1 MSNRIEA
8 RQRSLAR
15 RLLPLGYGLGA
26 IVILIMGLTW
36 GALQI
41 QVTLGGF
48 LDAESVWSKYQKQ
61 AVIELGEYA
70 VTGHE
75 SNLQAFRHYAAILH
89 SDAWARDALI
99 RGQGDRRQVEEA
111 FVRGKILPSA
121 TGGITVLLRW
131 GSWVPWADR
140 AIDAW
145 RQTDSWIGQLN
156 GIADQLEL
164 AYRGRHPSPQA
175 LQQLRERILAVNSVI
190 QPLTLVFS
198 SELAEGAQS
207 ISRALYMGVMVVI
220 LLTFLLWI
228 LTAQRV
234 VVSIHDSQERYQRLF
249 DNANTGIVVID
260 PLTRTILDANRT
272 VRMWTGRHA
281 DWMTSH
287 TLDVLFEDEL
297 TDLAR
302 PQTQRLRDS
311 HPPGRVVELQRS
323 SAQWR
328 GREVLQIVLRDI
340 TERLL
345 MDEERRV
352 AAEALAG
359 IVEGVMIAGPDR
371 RVMFAN
377 PACTKITGYSQRDL
391 RGRVLDS
398 SRSQF
403 DGQPLP
409 ASIWETLAAGG
420 NWTGEVL
427 SQTAEG
433 DSYPEM
439 LSLSTILGDNGEVR
453 RYVAVFSNITST
465 KDNQRRLEHLATH
478 DSLTGLLN
486 RVEFERRCR
495 KALTEAESSHR
506 AVAIMFIDL
515 DGFKT
520 VNDSYNHDVGDQL
533 LILVAERI
541 RLQLGP
547 KVSVA
552 RIGGDEFTAL
562 VPDLG
567 TREEVAGMVT
577 GLLTRLFEPVRVGDY
592 EFTLGASIGIA
603 GYPLDGLD
611 SASLMVSA
619 DAAMYAAKME
629 ERNTFRFY
637 SPLMQ
642 ADSRRRLRLATE
654 LRRAL
659 RADEFFMAYQ
669 PSVELKTGRIVAVEA
684 LLRWRHPER
693 GCVMPGEFIEAAEQ
707 MGLIRRI
714 DEWVLQAACAQIER
728 WDRAGVPP
736 IRVAVNLSAHGF
748 SQEGFVDSLQRL
760 IQRHGFDPS
769 RLMIEITE
777 RVMLRLGEDTER
789 AMRAL
794 HHLGVGVA
802 IDDFGTG
809 YSSMAY
815 LKLPA
820 IEYLKLDRSFVSG
833 LPGNPDDVAIIEA
846 LLGIARALGLHTIA
860 EGVEVE
866 AQHQFMLRAGCE
878 EGQGYY
884 YAYPLDAAEIER
896 LLCRDPGHQPMP
908 LRLVGSGGGA
918 DRTTE

>member
-1 MSNRIEA
+1 MSSRTEA
-8 RQRSLAR
+8 KQLSLAR
-15 RLLPLGYGLGA
+15 RLLPLGYSLGV
-26 IVILIMGLTW
+26 IVMLIMVLSW

-48 LDAESVWSKYQKQ
+48 LDAESVWSKFQKQ
-61 AVIELGEYA
+61 AVIELSEYA
-70 VTGHE
+70 VSGHDE
-75 SNLQAFRHYAAILH
+75 NLKAFRDYAAILK

-99 RGQGDRRQVEEA
+99 DGQGDSRQVHSA
-111 FVRGKILPSA
+111 FVQGHVLPSA
-121 TGGITVLLRW
+121 VDGITVLLRW
-131 GSWVPWADR
+131 GAWTPWAGK
-140 AIDAW
+140 AIAAW
-145 RQTDSWIGQLN
+145 RQTDGCVQQLSAL
-156 GIADQLEL
+156 ADQLEL
-164 AYRGRHPSPQA
+164 ARQREPLPQ
-175 LQQLRERILAVNSVI
+175 QQLQKLREQILAVNSVI

-198 SELAEGAQS
+198 AQLANGAQT
-207 ISRALYMGVMVVI
+207 ISRALYLGLMVII
-220 LLTFLLWI
+220 LLTFLLWM
-228 LTAQRV
+228 LMARRV
-234 VVSIHDSQERYQRLF
+234 VISIHDSQERYQQLF
-249 DNANTGIVVID
+249 DNAHTGIVVVD
-260 PLTRTILDANRT
+260 PDSLSILDANRT
-272 VRMWTGRHA
+272 VRMWTGRHPH
-281 DWMTSH
+281 WMTSH
-287 TLDVLFEDEL
+287 FLDDIFEDGHV
-297 TDLAR
+297 DLGSLQ
-302 PQTQRLRDS
+302 PQRLKYS
-311 HPPGRVVELQRS
+311 NPPGRMVELQRS

-328 GREVLQIVLRDI
+328 GRAVWQVVLRDI

-359 IVEGVMIAGPDR
+359 IVEGVLIARPDR
-371 RVMFAN
+371 RIIFAN
-377 PACTKITGYSQRDL
+377 PASTRITGYSQEQL
-391 RGRVLDS
+391 RGSRLDS

-403 DGQPLP
+403 DGEPLP
-409 ASIWETLAAGG
+409 GMIWNQLAAGE

-427 SQTAEG
+427 SRTADGQT
-433 DSYPEM
+433 YPEM
-439 LSLSTILGDNGEVR
+439 LSLSAIRDEAGEVR
-453 RYVAVFSNITST
+453 RYVAVFSNITLT

-486 RVEFERRCR
+486 RVEFERCCR
-495 KALTEAESSHR
+495 TALVDAAARHR
-506 AVAIMFIDL
+506 AVVIMFIDL

-533 LILVAERI
+533 LMLVGERI

-547 KVSVA
+547 AASVA

-562 VPDLG
+562 IPDLD
-567 TREEVAGMVT
+567 TREEVAGMASR
-577 GLLTRLFEPVRVGDY
+577 LLSRLFEPVRVGEY
-592 EFTLGASIGIA
+592 EFTLSASIGIA

-629 ERNTFRFY
+629 ERNTYRFY

-654 LRRAL
+654 LRAAL
-659 RADEFFMAYQ
+659 VANEFFMVYQ

-684 LLRWRHPER
+684 LLRWQHPER
-693 GCVMPGEFIEAAEQ
+693 GCVMPGDFIEAAEQ
-707 MGLIRRI
+707 MGLIRRV
-714 DEWVLQAACAQIER
+714 DEWVLRMVCAQIAR

-736 IRVAVNLSAHGF
+736 IRLAVNLSAHGF
-748 SQEGFVDSLQRL
+748 SQEGFVESLQRL
-760 IQRHGFDPS
+760 IQQHGFEPS

-789 AMRAL
+789 AMHAL
-794 HHLGVGVA
+794 HQLGVGVA

-833 LPGNPDDVAIIEA
+833 VPTKTDDVAIVEA
-846 LLGIARALGLHTIA
+846 LLGIARSLGLHTIA
-860 EGVEVE
+860 EGVENE
-866 AQHQFMLRAGCE
+866 AQHQFMLRSGCD

-884 YAYPLDAAEIER
+884 YAYPLDAEEIER
-896 LLCRDPGHQPMP
+896 LLCRDPGHQPSP
-908 LRLVGSGGGA
+908 LRLVASLGGKDSA
-918 DRTTE
+918 AE